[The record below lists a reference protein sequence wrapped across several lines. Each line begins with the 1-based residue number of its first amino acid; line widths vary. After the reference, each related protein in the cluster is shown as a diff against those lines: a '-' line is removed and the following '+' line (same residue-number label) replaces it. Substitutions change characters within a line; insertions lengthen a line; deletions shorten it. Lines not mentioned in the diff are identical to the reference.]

1 MSLHGIEDTYVYM
14 GMLGLSNFISIMGKT
29 EILHKVKYSI
39 KDLTLCNKD
48 LTFCNT
54 ILKTSRDIVEG

>member
-1 MSLHGIEDTYVYM
+1 M